1 MSNVHCHPMIDCSTD
16 VAAAAAAAAA
26 AADCCVLPGFLS
38 PASVV
43 VGLSSR

>member
-16 VAAAAAAAAA
+16 VAAAAAAA

>member
-16 VAAAAAAAAA
+16 VAAAA

>member
-16 VAAAAAAAAA
+16 VAAAAAA